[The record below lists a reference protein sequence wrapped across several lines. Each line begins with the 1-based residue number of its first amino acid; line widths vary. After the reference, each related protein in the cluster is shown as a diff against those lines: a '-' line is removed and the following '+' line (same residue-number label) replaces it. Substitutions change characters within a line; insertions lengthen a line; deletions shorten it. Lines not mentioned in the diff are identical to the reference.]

1 VPGNAEIVRRSYE
14 VWNSGDLD
22 SFLEFLSPDLEMD
35 LTERVLNPGSYRG
48 VEGFRQWAA
57 ELSEV
62 WKEWTMEPEDIVEAG
77 DQVLVTVRA
86 RGRGRGSG
94 VAIEQLG
101 YTVTTVRDGKAV
113 RIAFFYDRDKALG
126 AAGLSS
132 I

>member
-77 DQVLVTVRA
+77 DRSSSPSVR
-86 RGRGRGSG
+86 
-94 VAIEQLG
+94 E
-101 YTVTTVRDGKAV
+101 
-113 RIAFFYDRDKALG
+113 G
-126 AAGLSS
+126 AAGAAESRSS
-132 I
+132 SSATP